1 MAASSGLSE
10 ARHGRF
16 FERSSYNQSLMAYDP
31 DGVRFVLTAPDT
43 ESTEQAFSP
52 WKQMMYASA
61 PAQFVPRFVYKRR
74 FDQPRYPDGSA
85 KVMPYGVR
93 VAEEVLRRNYPDD
106 DVVVCYPDDLDI
118 FVGRRTV
125 AVGVGA
131 HNPIGTAFSTGVYS
145 NIFGSSARPINAAES
160 ERVYRHPAIRKHKPR
175 VIVGG
180 AGAWQIDKTGSRE
193 RLGVDC
199 IINGRAES
207 KILEVFQMAEDGQDL
222 PPTVNAPEPSIENL
236 IIPRKRSTY
245 GIVEMNRGCGRQCAF
260 CSPTL
265 ETRISVPIPD
275 VLAAVRANTENDGKI
290 IFPVSE
296 DIFIYGASAP
306 FYIPNP
312 NQLLNFYGTIAEEPG
327 VEYLP
332 LSHATIAPTVVNPGL
347 IRDLSKVLLNKSA
360 LRNRNST
367 HPDKR
372 FLAPLIGIETGSPR
386 LAALTMSGKS
396 LPFDIR
402 DWQEIVVEGTNILND
417 NNWFPVYTF
426 IVGLPNETEDDVRQ
440 SLDLLHRLKHNKVL
454 YVPSIFT
461 PLEDTRMASGH
472 AMKARELTQ
481 LQWEFIMTA
490 WKQSRDFGEMR
501 DRSRSYFKIGTK
513 VFYHLRGKYVHG
525 PAFKWPAMRFAGE
538 PEEKLSR
545 HLHLNWDHESNN
557 TAYPPRLIPK
567 HRKQT
572 LEKLAG
578 INDAQPFHI
587 YGTSRVREASALPS
601 NPLEVIVNESTGR
614 MATESP
620 VRAARRPDP
629 AMAEETLAELVAGD

>member
-1 MAASSGLSE
+1 MPYHS
-10 ARHGRF
+10 
-16 FERSSYNQSLMAYDP
+16 
-31 DGVRFVLTAPDT
+31 DGVKFVLTAPDT

-61 PAQFVPRFVYKRR
+61 PAQFVPRFFYKNK
-74 FDQPRYPDGSA
+74 FEQPRYEDGGA
-85 KVMPYGVR
+85 KVMTYGVR
-93 VAEEVLRRNYPDD
+93 VAEEVLRRHYPDD
-106 DVVVCYPDDLDI
+106 DVVVCYPDDLGT
-118 FVGRRTV
+118 FVGRRTL
-125 AVGVGA
+125 AVGIGA

-160 ERVYRHPAIRKHKPR
+160 ERVYLHPAIRKHRPKI
-175 VIVGG
+175 VVGG

-207 KILEVFQMAEDGQDL
+207 KILELFQMAEEAKEL
-222 PPTVNAPEPSIENL
+222 PPTVNAPEPTVENL

-265 ETRISVPIPD
+265 ETRISVPVPD
-275 VLAAVRANTENDGKI
+275 VLSAVRANTSNGGRI

-296 DIFIYGASAP
+296 DVFIYGASAP

-312 NQLLNFYGTIAEEPG
+312 NQMLNFYGSIAEAPG

-332 LSHATIAPTVVNPGL
+332 LSHATIAPSVVNPGL
-347 IRDLSKVLLNKSA
+347 IKDLSRILLEKSA
-360 LRNRNST
+360 LQNRNSS

-426 IVGLPNETEDDVRQ
+426 IVGLPNETDDDIKQ
-440 SLDLLHRLKHNKVL
+440 SLELLHRLKYNKVL

-501 DRSRSYFKIGTK
+501 DRSRKYFQIGTK
-513 VFYHLRGKYVHG
+513 IFYHVRGKHVHG

-538 PEEKLSR
+538 PEEELSK
-545 HLHLNWDHESNN
+545 HLHLNWDLEPNN
-557 TAYPPRLIPK
+557 EATPPRLIPK
-567 HRKQT
+567 HRKQK
-572 LEKLAG
+572 LEELAR
-578 INDAQPFHI
+578 INDLQPFHI
-587 YGTSRVREASALPS
+587 YGTSRVHDRGALPA
-601 NPLEVIVNESTGR
+601 NPLKVIVNEGTGKA
-614 MATESP
+614 ATESP
-620 VRAARRPDP
+620 IRTPGRSAYANLAEP
-629 AMAEETLAELVAGD
+629 AEELVAGD

>member
-1 MAASSGLSE
+1 MGGSAPIHATITVCLTEGPI
-10 ARHGRF
+10 R
-16 FERSSYNQSLMAYDP
+16 MAYDP
-31 DGVRFVLTAPDT
+31 NGVKFVLTAPDT

-61 PAQFVPRFVYKRR
+61 PAQFVPRFTYKNK
-74 FDQPRYPDGSA
+74 FDQPRYADGSA
-85 KVMPYGVR
+85 KVMPYGLR
-93 VAEEVLRRNYPDD
+93 VTEEILLRHYKAD
-106 DVVVCYPDDLDI
+106 DVIVCYPDDLDT
-118 FVGRRTV
+118 FVGPKTI
-125 AVGVGA
+125 AVGIGA

-160 ERVYRHPAIRKHKPR
+160 ERVYLHPAIVRHNPKI
-175 VIVGG
+175 IVGG

-207 KILEVFQMAEDGQDL
+207 KVLEMFRTAEDGQEL
-222 PPTVNAPEPSIENL
+222 PPVVHAPEPTVENL

-265 ETRISVPIPD
+265 ETRISVPMPE
-275 VLAAVRANTENDGKI
+275 VMQAVKANMDNDGKI

-306 FYIPNP
+306 FYIPNS
-312 NQLLNFYGTIAEEPG
+312 NQLLNFYGRIADTPG

-332 LSHATIAPTVVNPGL
+332 LSHATIAPAVVNPGL
-347 IRDLSKVLLNKSA
+347 VKDLSKILLDKSA
-360 LRNRNST
+360 LRNRNSS
-367 HPDKR
+367 HPDQK
-372 FLAPLIGIETGSPR
+372 FLAPLIGIETGSAR

-426 IVGLPNETEDDVRQ
+426 IVGLPNETDDDMRQ
-440 SLDLLHRLKHNKVL
+440 SLDLLHRLKKNKVL

-461 PLEDTRMASGH
+461 PLEDTRMADGH
-472 AMKARELTQ
+472 AMKSRELSQ

-490 WKQSRDFGEMR
+490 WAQSRDFGEMR
-501 DRSRSYFKIGTK
+501 DRSRAYFKIGTK
-513 VFYHLRGKYVHG
+513 LFYHLRGKYVHG

-538 PEEKLSR
+538 PEEKLSQ
-545 HLHLNWDHESNN
+545 HLHLNWDHEPNN
-557 TAYPPRLIPK
+557 VATAPRLIPK
-567 HRKQT
+567 HRKQP
-572 LEKLAG
+572 LEELAKM
-578 INDAQPFHI
+578 NDAQPFHI
-587 YGTSRVREASALPS
+587 YGTSRVNGGKALPD
-601 NPLEVIVNESTGR
+601 NPLNLIVNEGTGA
-614 MATESP
+614 MSTESP
-620 VRAARRPDP
+620 VAKAAE
-629 AMAEETLAELVAGD
+629 AVVGD

>member
-1 MAASSGLSE
+1 MGY
-10 ARHGRF
+10 H
-16 FERSSYNQSLMAYDP
+16 P
-31 DGVRFVLTAPDT
+31 DGVKFVLTAPDT

-61 PAQFVPRFVYKRR
+61 PAQFVPRFFYKSK
-74 FDQPRYPDGSA
+74 FDQPRYHDGSA

-93 VAEEVLRRNYPDD
+93 VAEEVLRRNYPED
-106 DVVVCYPDDLDI
+106 DVVVCYPDDLDT

-145 NIFGSSARPINAAES
+145 NIFGSTARPINAAES
-160 ERVYRHPAIRKHKPR
+160 ERVYLHRAIRRHRPK

-193 RLGVDC
+193 RLGIDC
-199 IINGRAES
+199 VIHGRAEA
-207 KILEVFQMAEDGQDL
+207 KILEVFAAAESGAEL
-222 PPTVNAPEPSIENL
+222 PPTVNAPEPTIENL

-265 ETRISVPIPD
+265 ETRISVPMPD
-275 VLAAVRANTENDGKI
+275 ILTAVRANTSNAGRI

-327 VEYLP
+327 VDYLP
-332 LSHATIAPTVVNPGL
+332 LSHATIAPAVVNPDL
-347 IRDLSKVLLNKSA
+347 IRDLSRILLDKSA
-360 LRNRNST
+360 LRNRNSS
-367 HPDKR
+367 HPDKK

-426 IVGLPNETEDDVRQ
+426 IIGLPNETDDDIKQ
-440 SLDLLHRLKHNKVL
+440 SLELLHRLKHNKVL

-501 DRSRSYFKIGTK
+501 DRSRKYFQIGTK
-513 VFYHLRGKYVHG
+513 LFYHLRGKHVHG
-525 PAFKWPAMRFAGE
+525 PVFKWPAMRFAGE
-538 PEEKLSR
+538 PEAELSK
-545 HLHLNWDHESNN
+545 HLYLNWDREPNN
-557 TAYPPRLIPK
+557 EATAPRLIPK
-567 HRKQT
+567 HRRET
-572 LEKLAG
+572 LDELRQ
-578 INDAQPFHI
+578 INDRQPFHI
-587 YGTSRVREASALPS
+587 YGTSRLRDDAVLPASPID
-601 NPLEVIVNESTGR
+601 VIVNEATGQ
-614 MATESP
+614 ADTESP
-620 VRAARRPDP
+620 IQTGPLPDRTHP
-629 AMAEETLAELVAGD
+629 GIDERVPDLVSGD

>member
-1 MAASSGLSE
+1 
-10 ARHGRF
+10 
-16 FERSSYNQSLMAYDP
+16 MAYHR
-31 DGVRFVLTAPDT
+31 DGVKFVLTAPDT

-61 PAQFVPRFVYKRR
+61 PAQYVPRFFYKSK
-74 FDQPRYPDGSA
+74 FDRPRYEDGSA

-93 VAEEVLRRNYPDD
+93 VAEEVLRRHYPDD
-106 DVVVCYPDDLDI
+106 DVVVCYPDDLDS
-118 FVGRRTV
+118 FVGRRTA

-160 ERVYRHPAIRKHKPR
+160 ERVYLHPAIRKHRPK

-199 IINGRAES
+199 IIHGRAES
-207 KILEVFQMAEDGQDL
+207 KVLEIFRMAEERQEL
-222 PPTVNAPEPSIENL
+222 PATVQAPEPSVENL
-236 IIPRKRSTY
+236 VIPRKRSTY

-265 ETRISVPIPD
+265 ETRISVPMPD
-275 VLAAVRANTENDGKI
+275 VLAAVRANTSNGGRI

-312 NQLLNFYGTIAEEPG
+312 NQLLNFYGSIAAEPG
-327 VEYLP
+327 VDYLP
-332 LSHATIAPTVVNPGL
+332 LSHATIAPAVVNPGL
-347 IRDLSKVLLNKSA
+347 IRDLSSILLDKSA
-360 LRNRNST
+360 LQNRNST

-426 IVGLPNETEDDVRQ
+426 IVGLPNETEDDVKQ
-440 SLDLLHRLKHNKVL
+440 SLDLLHRLKNNKVL

-501 DRSRSYFKIGTK
+501 ERSRKYFKIGTK
-513 VFYHLRGKYVHG
+513 VFYHLRGRRVHG

-538 PEEKLSR
+538 SEEKLQK
-545 HLHLNWDHESNN
+545 HLYLNWDHKPNSK
-557 TAYPPRLIPK
+557 AQPPRLIPK
-567 HRKQT
+567 HRKQK
-572 LEKLAG
+572 LEDLAQ
-578 INDAQPFHI
+578 INDLQPFHI
-587 YGTSRVREASALPS
+587 YGTSRIHDGAMLPS
-601 NPLEVIVNESTGR
+601 DPLQVIVNEGTR
-614 MATESP
+614 TMTTESP
-620 VRAARRPDP
+620 VFSADRIKHAKIERP
-629 AMAEETLAELVAGD
+629 VAQVASGD

>member
-1 MAASSGLSE
+1 MVNGSA
-10 ARHGRF
+10 
-16 FERSSYNQSLMAYDP
+16 
-31 DGVRFVLTAPDT
+31 GVKFVLTAPDT

-61 PAQFVPRFVYKRR
+61 PAQFVPRWFYKGK
-74 FDQPRYPDGSA
+74 FEQPRYADGSA

-93 VAEEVLRRNYPDD
+93 VAEEILLRNYPAD
-106 DVVVCYPDDLDI
+106 DVVVCYPDDLDQ
-118 FVGRRTV
+118 FVGPRTV

-160 ERVYRHPAIRKHKPR
+160 ERVYRHPAIRRHKPKI
-175 VIVGG
+175 IVGG
-180 AGAWQIDKTGSRE
+180 AGAWQIDKTNSRD
-193 RLGVDC
+193 RLGIDC

-207 KILEVFQMAEDGQDL
+207 KILEMFQLAEDGKEL
-222 PPTVNAPEPSIENL
+222 PPTVHASEPSVEDL
-236 IIPRKRSTY
+236 VIPRKRSTY

-265 ETRISVPIPD
+265 ETRISVPMPD
-275 VLAAVRANTENDGKI
+275 VLRAVRANTENQGRI

-296 DIFIYGASAP
+296 DVFIYGASAP

-312 NQLLNFYGTIAEEPG
+312 NQLLNFYGSIAEVPG
-327 VEYLP
+327 VDYLP
-332 LSHATIAPTVVNPGL
+332 LSHATIAPAVVNPGL
-347 IRDLSKVLLNKSA
+347 IRDLSEVLLPKSA
-360 LRNRNST
+360 LQNRNSS
-367 HPDKR
+367 HSDKR

-426 IVGLPNETEDDVRQ
+426 IVGLPNETDDDIKQ
-440 SLDLLHRLKHNKVL
+440 SLELLHRLKHNKVL

-461 PLEDTRMASGH
+461 PLEDTRMGSGH

-501 DRSRSYFKIGTK
+501 DRSRKYFKIGTK

-525 PAFKWPAMRFAGE
+525 EAFKWPAMRFAGE
-538 PEEKLSR
+538 PEEKLSQ
-545 HLHLNWDHESNN
+545 HLHLNWDAEP
-557 TAYPPRLIPK
+557 TKEVRAPRLIPK
-567 HRKQT
+567 HRKQK
-572 LEKLAG
+572 LEDLAR
-578 INDAQPFHI
+578 INDTQPFHI
-587 YGTSRVREASALPS
+587 YGTSRVKEDSKLS
-601 NPLEVIVNESTGR
+601 DSPLRVIVNEASGC
-614 MATESP
+614 MSTESP
-620 VRAARRPDP
+620 VKNGSSP
-629 AMAEETLAELVAGD
+629 AGKIVEEPVEDTVNVV

>member
-1 MAASSGLSE
+1 
-10 ARHGRF
+10 
-16 FERSSYNQSLMAYDP
+16 MAYHR
-31 DGVRFVLTAPDT
+31 DGVKFVLTAPDT

-61 PAQFVPRFVYKRR
+61 PAQFVPRFLYKHR
-74 FDQPRYPDGSA
+74 FDQPRYADGSA

-93 VAEEVLRRNYPDD
+93 VAEEVLRRHYPED
-106 DVVVCYPDDLDI
+106 DVVVCYPDDLDE
-118 FVGRRTV
+118 FVGSRTV

-160 ERVYRHPAIRKHKPR
+160 ERVYRHPAIRRHRPK

-207 KILEVFQMAEDGQDL
+207 KILEVFRLAEEGREL
-222 PPTVNAPEPSIENL
+222 PPTLNAPEPNIEDL

-265 ETRISVPIPD
+265 ETRISVPMPD
-275 VLAAVRANTENDGKI
+275 VLDAVRANTANGGKI

-306 FYIPNP
+306 FYIPSP

-332 LSHATIAPTVVNPGL
+332 LSHATIAPAVVNPGL
-347 IRDLSKVLLNKSA
+347 IRDLSTVLLPKSA

-367 HPDKR
+367 DPDRR

-402 DWQEIVVEGTNILND
+402 DWPEIVVEGTNILND

-426 IVGLPNETEDDVRQ
+426 IVGLPNETDDDIRQ

-461 PLEDTRMASGH
+461 PLEDTRMAAGR

-501 DRSRSYFKIGTK
+501 DRSRTYFKIGTK
-513 VFYHLRGKYVHG
+513 MFYHMRGKYVHG

-538 PEEKLSR
+538 PEAKLSK
-545 HLHLNWDHESNN
+545 HLHLNWDAPANN
-557 TAYPPRLIPK
+557 KAQPPRLIPK

-572 LEKLAG
+572 LEELRQV
-578 INDAQPFHI
+578 NDRQPFHV
-587 YGTSRVREASALPS
+587 YGTSRVRDAEVLPQD
-601 NPLEVIVNESTGR
+601 PLQVIVNEGSGR
-614 MATESP
+614 MDTKSP
-620 VRAARRPDP
+620 VRPARLFGDIARQEPV
-629 AMAEETLAELVAGD
+629 AEPVAGD

>member
-1 MAASSGLSE
+1 MANGST
-10 ARHGRF
+10 
-16 FERSSYNQSLMAYDP
+16 
-31 DGVRFVLTAPDT
+31 GVKFVLTAPDT

-61 PAQFVPRFVYKRR
+61 PAQFVPRWFYKGK
-74 FDQPRYPDGSA
+74 FEQPRYADGSA

-93 VAEEVLRRNYPDD
+93 VAEEILLRDYPAD
-106 DVVVCYPDDLDI
+106 DVVVCYPDDLDQ
-118 FVGRRTV
+118 FVGPRTV

-160 ERVYRHPAIRKHKPR
+160 ERVYRHPAIRRHKPKI
-175 VIVGG
+175 IVGG
-180 AGAWQIDKTGSRE
+180 AGAWQIDKTNSRE

-207 KILEVFQMAEDGQDL
+207 RILEMFRLAEDGKEL
-222 PPTVNAPEPSIENL
+222 PPTVQASEPSVEDL
-236 IIPRKRSTY
+236 VIPRKRSTY

-265 ETRISVPIPD
+265 ETRISVPMPD
-275 VLAAVRANTENDGKI
+275 VMRAVRANTENEGRI

-296 DIFIYGASAP
+296 DVFIYGASAP

-312 NQLLNFYGTIAEEPG
+312 NQLLNFYGSIAEVPG
-327 VEYLP
+327 VDYLP
-332 LSHATIAPTVVNPGL
+332 LSHATIAPAVVNPGL
-347 IRDLSKVLLNKSA
+347 IRDLSNVLLPKSA
-360 LRNRNST
+360 LQNRNST
-367 HPDKR
+367 HSDKR

-426 IVGLPNETEDDVRQ
+426 IVGLPNETDDDIKQ
-440 SLDLLHRLKHNKVL
+440 SLELLHRLKHNRVL

-461 PLEDTRMASGH
+461 PLEDTRMGSGH

-501 DRSRSYFKIGTK
+501 DRSRKYFQIGTK

-525 PAFKWPAMRFAGE
+525 PAFKWPAMRFAGD
-538 PEEKLSR
+538 PEEKLSQ
-545 HLHLNWDHESNN
+545 HLHLNWDAEP
-557 TAYPPRLIPK
+557 TTEVQAPRLIPK

-572 LEKLAG
+572 LEELAR
-578 INDAQPFHI
+578 INDTQPFHI
-587 YGTSRVREASALPS
+587 YGTSRVKDESALTDS
-601 NPLEVIVNESTGR
+601 PLRVIVNESSGR
-614 MATESP
+614 MSTESP
-620 VRAARRPDP
+620 VRSGSTPESEVADEAV
-629 AMAEETLAELVAGD
+629 EEPVAVG

>member
-1 MAASSGLSE
+1 MPY
-10 ARHGRF
+10 H
-16 FERSSYNQSLMAYDP
+16 P
-31 DGVRFVLTAPDT
+31 DGVKFVLTAPDT

-61 PAQFVPRFVYKRR
+61 PAQFVPRFFYKNK
-74 FDQPRYPDGSA
+74 FEQPRYEDGSA
-85 KVMPYGVR
+85 KVMTYGVR
-93 VAEEVLRRNYPDD
+93 VAEEVLRRHYPDS
-106 DVVVCYPDDLDI
+106 DVVVCYPDDLDT

-160 ERVYRHPAIRKHKPR
+160 ERVYLHPAIRKHRPKI
-175 VIVGG
+175 VVGG

-207 KILEVFQMAEDGQDL
+207 KILEIFQLAEEGKEL
-222 PPTVNAPEPSIENL
+222 PPTVNAPEPTVENL

-265 ETRISVPIPD
+265 ETRVSVPVPD
-275 VLAAVRANTENDGKI
+275 VLSAVRANTSNGGKI

-296 DIFIYGASAP
+296 DVFIYGASAP

-312 NQLLNFYGTIAEEPG
+312 NQMLNFYGSIAEEPG

-332 LSHATIAPTVVNPGL
+332 LSHATIAPSVVNPRL
-347 IRDLSKVLLNKSA
+347 IKDLSSILLDKSA
-360 LRNRNST
+360 LQNRNSS
-367 HPDKR
+367 HHDKR

-426 IVGLPNETEDDVRQ
+426 IVGLPNETDDDIKQ
-440 SLDLLHRLKHNKVL
+440 SLELLHRLKNNKVL

-461 PLEDTRMASGH
+461 PLEYTRMASGH

-501 DRSRSYFKIGTK
+501 DRSRKYFQIGTK
-513 VFYHLRGKYVHG
+513 IFYHLRGKYVHG
-525 PAFKWPAMRFAGE
+525 PVFKWPAMRFAGE
-538 PEEKLSR
+538 PEETLSK
-545 HLHLNWDHESNN
+545 HLHLNWDREPNN
-557 TAYPPRLIPK
+557 KAAPPRLIPK

-572 LEKLAG
+572 LEELAR
-578 INDAQPFHI
+578 INDLQPFHI
-587 YGTSRVREASALPS
+587 YGTSRVPEVEALASD
-601 NPLEVIVNESTGR
+601 PLKVIVNEGTGEA
-614 MATESP
+614 ATESP
-620 VRAARRPDP
+620 IRNPSASAQRGMQDSV
-629 AMAEETLAELVAGD
+629 AELVAGD

>member
-1 MAASSGLSE
+1 MGYH
-10 ARHGRF
+10 R
-16 FERSSYNQSLMAYDP
+16 
-31 DGVRFVLTAPDT
+31 DGVKFVLTAPDT

-61 PAQFVPRFVYKRR
+61 PAQFVPRFFYKSK
-74 FDQPRYPDGSA
+74 FDQPRYEDGSA

-93 VAEEVLRRNYPDD
+93 VVEEVLRRNYPDD

-160 ERVYRHPAIRKHKPR
+160 ERVYLHRAIRKHRPK

-180 AGAWQIDKTGSRE
+180 AGAWQIDKTDSRK
-193 RLGVDC
+193 RLGIDC
-199 IINGRAES
+199 ILNGRAES
-207 KILEVFQMAEDGQDL
+207 KILEVFRAAEEGAEL
-222 PPTVNAPEPSIENL
+222 PPTIDAPEPTVENL

-265 ETRISVPIPD
+265 ETRISVPMPD
-275 VLAAVRANTENDGKI
+275 VLSAVRANTSNGGKI

-306 FYIPNP
+306 FYVPNP
-312 NQLLNFYGTIAEEPG
+312 NQLLNLYGTIAQEPG

-332 LSHATIAPTVVNPGL
+332 LSHATIAPAVVNPDL
-347 IRDLSKVLLNKSA
+347 IRELSAILLDKSA
-360 LRNRNST
+360 LQNRNSS

-426 IVGLPNETEDDVRQ
+426 IVGLPNETDDDIKQ
-440 SLDLLHRLKHNKVL
+440 SLELLHRLKDNRVL

-501 DRSRSYFKIGTK
+501 DRSRKYFKIGTK
-513 VFYHLRGKYVHG
+513 IFYHVRGKHVHG

-538 PEEKLSR
+538 PESELSK
-545 HLHLNWDHESNN
+545 HLHLNWDSEPNN
-557 TAYPPRLIPK
+557 RATPPRLIPK
-567 HRKQT
+567 HRRQT
-572 LEKLAG
+572 LEELRHINAGNRSTSTEPLALRMMRRW
-578 INDAQPFHI
+578 P
-587 YGTSRVREASALPS
+587 GTRL
-601 NPLEVIVNESTGR
+601 T
-614 MATESP
+614 
-620 VRAARRPDP
+620 
-629 AMAEETLAELVAGD
+629 

>member
-1 MAASSGLSE
+1 MKY
-10 ARHGRF
+10 H
-16 FERSSYNQSLMAYDP
+16 P

-61 PAQFVPRFVYKRR
+61 PAQFVPRFLYRHR
-74 FDQPRYPDGSA
+74 FEQPRCEDGSA
-85 KVMPYGVR
+85 RVMTYGVR
-93 VAEEVLRRNYPDD
+93 VAEEVLRRNYPDE
-106 DVVVCYPDDLDI
+106 DVVVCYPDDLGR
-118 FVGRRTV
+118 FVGRRTA

-160 ERVYRHPAIRKHKPR
+160 ERVYRHPAIRKHRPK

-207 KILEVFQMAEDGQDL
+207 RVLELFQMADDGKEL
-222 PPTVNAPEPSIENL
+222 PPTVNATEPSIESL

-265 ETRISVPIPD
+265 ETRISVPLPD
-275 VLAAVRANTENDGKI
+275 VLTAVRANTSNGGRI

-296 DIFIYGASAP
+296 DVFIYGASAP
-306 FYIPNP
+306 FYVPNP
-312 NQLLNFYGTIAEEPG
+312 SQMLNFYGSIAEEPG
-327 VEYLP
+327 VDFLP
-332 LSHATIAPTVVNPGL
+332 LSHATIAPAVVNPGL
-347 IRDLSKVLLNKSA
+347 VKDLSSILLDKSA
-360 LRNRNST
+360 LQNRNSS

-426 IVGLPNETEDDVRQ
+426 IVGLPNETDDDIQQ
-440 SLDLLHRLKHNKVL
+440 SLELLHRLKNNKVL

-501 DRSRSYFKIGTK
+501 ERTRKYFKIGTK
-513 VFYHLRGKYVHG
+513 VFYHLRGKHVHG
-525 PAFKWPAMRFAGE
+525 PAFKWPAMRFGGE
-538 PEEKLSR
+538 PEDKLAD
-545 HLHLNWDHESNN
+545 HLYLRWDREPNN
-557 TAYPPRLIPK
+557 KATLPRLIPK

-572 LEKLAG
+572 LEDVARM
-578 INDAQPFHI
+578 NDDQPFHI
-587 YGTSRVREASALPS
+587 YGTSRVPDPSALPS
-601 NPLEVIVNESTGR
+601 NPLEVIVNEGSGKS
-614 MATESP
+614 ATVSP
-620 VRAARRPDP
+620 VRRPGPPLGAKGGERVAAP
-629 AMAEETLAELVAGD
+629 VAGD

>member
-1 MAASSGLSE
+1 
-10 ARHGRF
+10 
-16 FERSSYNQSLMAYDP
+16 MAYHR
-31 DGVRFVLTAPDT
+31 DGVKFVLTAPDT

-61 PAQFVPRFVYKRR
+61 PAQYVPRFFYKSK
-74 FDQPRYPDGSA
+74 FDQPRYEDGSA

-93 VAEEVLRRNYPDD
+93 VAEEVLRRHYADD
-106 DVVVCYPDDLDI
+106 DVVVCYPDDLDT

-160 ERVYRHPAIRKHKPR
+160 ERVYLHPAIRKHGPK

-193 RLGVDC
+193 HLGVDC
-199 IINGRAES
+199 IIHGRAES
-207 KILEVFQMAEDGQDL
+207 KILEIFQMAEDGQDL
-222 PPTVNAPEPSIENL
+222 PPTVQAPEPSVENL
-236 IIPRKRSTY
+236 VIPRKRSTY

-265 ETRISVPIPD
+265 ETRISVPMPD
-275 VLAAVRANTENDGKI
+275 VLAAVRANTSNGGRI

-312 NQLLNFYGTIAEEPG
+312 NQLLNFYGSIAAEPG
-327 VEYLP
+327 VDYLP
-332 LSHATIAPTVVNPGL
+332 LSHATIAPAVVNPGL
-347 IRDLSKVLLNKSA
+347 IRDLSSILLEKSA
-360 LRNRNST
+360 LQNRNST

-426 IVGLPNETEDDVRQ
+426 IVGLPNETDDDVKQ
-440 SLDLLHRLKHNKVL
+440 SLDLLHRLKNNKVL

-501 DRSRSYFKIGTK
+501 ERSRKYFKIGTK
-513 VFYHLRGKYVHG
+513 VFYHLRGRHVHG

-538 PEEKLSR
+538 PEEKLQK
-545 HLHLNWDHESNN
+545 HLYLNWDRKPNN
-557 TAYPPRLIPK
+557 KAQPPRLIPK
-567 HRKQT
+567 HRKQK
-572 LEKLAG
+572 LEDLAR
-578 INDAQPFHI
+578 INDSQPFHI
-587 YGTSRVREASALPS
+587 YGTSRIRDADMLPS
-601 NPLEVIVNESTGR
+601 NPLQVIVNEGTRQMSS
-614 MATESP
+614 ESP
-620 VRAARRPDP
+620 VLSPTGIKRSETERPV
-629 AMAEETLAELVAGD
+629 AEMAFGD

>member
-1 MAASSGLSE
+1 
-10 ARHGRF
+10 
-16 FERSSYNQSLMAYDP
+16 MAYDP

-93 VAEEVLRRNYPDD
+93 VAEEVLRRYYSAD
-106 DVVVCYPDDLDI
+106 DVVVCYPDDLDT
-118 FVGRRTV
+118 FVGRRTI

-160 ERVYRHPAIRKHKPR
+160 ERVYRHPAIRKHKPK

-180 AGAWQIDKTGSRE
+180 AGAWQIDKTGSRQ

-207 KILEVFQMAEDGQDL
+207 KILEVFQMAEDGQQL
-222 PPTVNAPEPSIENL
+222 PATVNAPEPSIENL

-265 ETRISVPIPD
+265 ETRISVPIPN

-332 LSHATIAPTVVNPGL
+332 LSHATMAPAVVNPGL
-347 IRDLSKVLLNKSA
+347 IRDLSKVLLDKSA

-426 IVGLPNETEDDVRQ
+426 IVGLPNETDDDVRQ
-440 SLDLLHRLKHNKVL
+440 SLDLLQRLKHNKVL

-513 VFYHLRGKYVHG
+513 IFYHLRGKYVHG

-538 PEEKLSR
+538 PEEKLSK
-545 HLHLNWDHESNN
+545 HLHLNWDYESNN

-572 LEKLAG
+572 LEEVAS

-601 NPLEVIVNESTGR
+601 NPLEVIVNEGTGR

-620 VRAARRPDP
+620 VRTARRPDP